1 MCKAKC
7 LLLYTTKL
15 VIFLPDTTMK
25 PFIPQKLPLEST
37 QWEPLIPALGR
48 ANRALAYYDGVLKG
62 LPNPELLLS
71 PLTTQEAVLS
81 SKIEGTQAS
90 LSDVLKYE
98 AGEPPKDE
106 SGQLDIQEIL
116 NYRKALKT
124 AEAELMRRP
133 FSLNLLK
140 KLHSILL
147 DSVRGRDKGRGNFRR
162 TQNWIGPPGTP
173 IEKATFI
180 PPSPERIMEALDNW
194 EKYYHMLGPDHL
206 VQLAV
211 IHGQFEII
219 HPFLDGNGRL
229 GRMLVPI
236 FLFERGLLHRPML
249 YLSGYL
255 ELNRD
260 VYYRLL
266 RGIQENEA
274 GWNAWIEFLLKAV
287 TEQSS
292 RDAEK
297 ANQIV
302 ELYNDLKVRVVEIT
316 RSQYATAIL
325 DHLFR
330 QPIFAGSAMIGKRG
344 LPTKPVIM
352 NILGKLKAAGILK
365 TVRAGSG
372 RRPQIYAFP
381 SLLNLCE
388 GRKVL

>member
-1 MCKAKC
+1 
-7 LLLYTTKL
+7 
-15 VIFLPDTTMK
+15 
-25 PFIPQKLPLEST
+25 
-37 QWEPLIPALGR
+37 
-48 ANRALAYYDGVLKG
+48 
-62 LPNPELLLS
+62 
-71 PLTTQEAVLS
+71 
-81 SKIEGTQAS
+81 
-90 LSDVLKYE
+90 
-98 AGEPPKDE
+98 
-106 SGQLDIQEIL
+106 
-116 NYRKALKT
+116 
-124 AEAELMRRP
+124 
-133 FSLNLLK
+133 
-140 KLHSILL
+140 
-147 DSVRGRDKGRGNFRR
+147 
-162 TQNWIGPPGTP
+162 
-173 IEKATFI
+173 
-180 PPSPERIMEALDNW
+180 
-194 EKYYHMLGPDHL
+194 
-206 VQLAV
+206 
-211 IHGQFEII
+211 
-219 HPFLDGNGRL
+219 
-229 GRMLVPI
+229 MLVPI
-236 FLFERGLLHRPML
+236 FLFEKGLLHRPML